1 MAAKKPEDKLSADGN
16 KANTADDM
24 TIDQKMDELDGII
37 EKMENDEITLEESF
51 ELYKHGVE
59 LVRSCNDAIDRVEKE
74 VLKLNDDGSTDVL
87 PDME

>member
-1 MAAKKPEDKLSADGN
+1 MATKKEL
-16 KANTADDM
+16 
-24 TIDQKMDELDGII
+24 TIDEKMDRLDEII
-37 EKMENDEITLEESF
+37 EKMEGEEVTLEESF
-51 ELYKHGVE
+51 DLYKQGVE